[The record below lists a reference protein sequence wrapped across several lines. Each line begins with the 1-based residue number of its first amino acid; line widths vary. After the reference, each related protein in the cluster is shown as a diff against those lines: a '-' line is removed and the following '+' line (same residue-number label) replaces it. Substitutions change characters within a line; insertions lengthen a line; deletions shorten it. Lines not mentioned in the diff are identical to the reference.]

1 MAVAVVDG
9 VETYY
14 ETRGLGSPLLMFAP
28 GGFDATVEKWL
39 VASAWKGIN
48 ALDALAAEHTLIVYD
63 RRESGQSGGRVERL
77 DWASYTRQAK
87 ALLDHLKIDSAYV
100 FGGCMGCSV
109 ALAFAAH
116 YPKAT
121 RALLL
126 HWPVGGYRWK
136 VGGLERFHRHYEFAR
151 QHGLREVIER
161 THTGKSFWADP
172 QAGPWASVIER
183 DQRFADEFAAQDLER
198 YLGIVSTSGRGFFD
212 RDTATG
218 PEPEELMG
226 IKSPA
231 LIIPGDDPSHAT
243 SGAHYLRECLPQNE
257 FWNVMP
263 PEQTTRKVCDRILE
277 FCRDRG

>member
-1 MAVAVVDG
+1 MPVAVVDG

-14 ETRGLGSPLLMFAP
+14 ETRGSGSPLLMFAP

-87 ALLDHLKIDSAYV
+87 ALLDYLKIDSVYV
-100 FGGCMGCSV
+100 LGGCMGCSV
-109 ALAFAAH
+109 ALAFGTH

-121 RALLL
+121 LALLL
-126 HWPVGGYRWK
+126 HWPVGGVRWK
-136 VGGLERFHRHYEFAR
+136 AGGLERFHRHYDFAR
-151 QHGLREVIER
+151 QHGLNKVIER
-161 THTGKSFWADP
+161 AHTGKSFWADP
-172 QAGPWASVIER
+172 ESGPWASVIER

-277 FCRDRG
+277 FCRAR